1 MVENEYGF
9 TPKTTLS
16 AMDFVDFPSKLYGQR
31 TYAITEGKGLTS
43 YRARQDLALTAMV
56 WSYSSH

>member
-16 AMDFVDFPSKLYGQR
+16 GMDFVDFPSKLYGQR
-31 TYAITEGKGLTS
+31 TYAITEGEGIDIITKL
-43 YRARQDLALTAMV
+43 DKI
-56 WSYSSH
+56 